1 MPKMFGFYALTPRAK
16 IVLVALISVVLLTT
30 GVMYVQANHKLKP
43 IYEVKTDKKVV
54 ALTFDISWGNNTPC
68 RLSRYSSRIR

>member
-43 IYEVKTDKKVV
+43 IYEVKTDKKWWRSPS
-54 ALTFDISWGNNTPC
+54 T
-68 RLSRYSSRIR
+68 